1 MPMQPL
7 RSLLF
12 VPGNKPTWMEKA
24 LQYGADALI
33 LDLEDSVPGS
43 DKPSARVHV
52 RQALERLHDRGPL
65 LAVRINALDTGL
77 AGDDLDAILCP
88 GLTAIVA
95 PKVETPHDVV
105 VLDTLLTQGERRAD
119 MALGQVEIF
128 PTLETA
134 KGIYH
139 AYHIASS
146 SARVPTLCGTAGQ
159 GGDTARSLGYVWSQ
173 AGSETLYIRSK
184 VLLEAR
190 AAGVTYPL
198 MASWFNITDL
208 EGLRADA
215 RLNRQLGYSGQ
226 VVIHPTHVPVVNEP
240 KSKKK
245 LSKRDMKKF
254 VTPEVRQKLHAVGW
268 TDEQIREQVTF
279 TDGRIIPVGASHTRK
294 QGKRAD
300 YILRYR
306 LDFPLAVVEAKAETW
321 SELDALM
328 PSI

>member
-1 MPMQPL
+1 MQPL

-24 LQYGADALI
+24 LHYGADALI
-33 LDLEDSVPGS
+33 LDLEDSVADP
-43 DKPSARVHV
+43 DKRSARAYV
-52 RQALERLHDRGPL
+52 RQAIERLHDCGPL
-65 LAVRINALDTGL
+65 LTVRINALDTGL
-77 AGDDLDAILCP
+77 TGDDLEAILCP
-88 GLTAIVA
+88 GLSAIVA

-105 VLDTLLTQGERRAD
+105 VLDTLLTQGERRAG
-119 MALGQVEIF
+119 MAVGQVEIF

-159 GGDTARSLGYVWSQ
+159 GGDTARSLGYVWSK

-226 VVIHPTHVPVVNEP
+226 VVIHPTHVPVVNEVFTP
-240 KSKKK
+240 
-245 LSKRDMKKF
+245 
-254 VTPEVRQKLHAVGW
+254 TPEEIAYYQGLLAAMEEAEGHGAAAVAY
-268 TDEQIREQVTF
+268 Q
-279 TDGRIIPVGASHTRK
+279 GAMVDIAMVKTAQQMLALARAINTRK
-294 QGKRAD
+294 
-300 YILRYR
+300 
-306 LDFPLAVVEAKAETW
+306 VEEK
-321 SELDALM
+321 
-328 PSI
+328 